1 MKGKSPDPS
10 QLSFLSQ
17 HLEDLVNPK
26 HPLCKLSKRIPWDD
40 IEKHFSD
47 LYHHSGR
54 PAKPIRLMVS
64 LLILKQLYNLS
75 DESIVE
81 RWLENPYY
89 QFFSGETLFQWQFPC
104 HPTDLVY
111 FRKRIGEQGVKKIL
125 EVSIDLH
132 GKKAKESEVLVD
144 TTVQEKNITFPTDT
158 KLYKRVIEHC
168 VNIAMKEGITLRQ
181 SYKRT
186 TKKLMLA
193 QRFRNHPKNRKKA
206 LAAQRKLKTI
216 AGRLVRE
223 LERKLPAASLLTYAG
238 DIEIYQR
245 ILNQKKKSKNKIYS
259 IHEPQ
264 VYCISKGKDHKKYEF
279 GSKASIV
286 MTKNSGIIVG
296 AVSFSKNIYDGHTL
310 PEALKQNE
318 ELVGKRAK
326 VAICDRGYRGKRIV
340 DGTQIEIP
348 KKPLKR
354 ASPYEKRKARRRF
367 RRRAGIEPVIGHLKS
382 DFRLL
387 RNYLKGSVGDS
398 INLML
403 AAAAY
408 NFKKLLKQLLAY
420 LFLFFQIMKLQV
432 SFSIPAKITVHD

>member
-1 MKGKSPDPS
+1 
-10 QLSFLSQ
+10 
-17 HLEDLVNPK
+17 
-26 HPLCKLSKRIPWDD
+26 
-40 IEKHFSD
+40 
-47 LYHHSGR
+47 
-54 PAKPIRLMVS
+54 MVS

-81 RWLENPYY
+81 RWVENPYY
-89 QFFSGETLFQWQFPC
+89 QFFSGETVFQWEFPC

-111 FRKRIGEQGVKKIL
+111 FRKRIGKKGVEKIL
-125 EVSIDLH
+125 KVSIELH
-132 GKKAKESEVLVD
+132 GKKAHEAEVLVD

-168 VNIAMKEGITLRQ
+168 VGIAGKEGILLRQ

-193 QRFRNHPKNRKKA
+193 QRFRHHPKNRKKA
-206 LAAQRKLKTI
+206 LSAQRKLKTI

-223 LERKLPAASLLTYAG
+223 LERKLPAASLLTYAQ
-238 DIEIYQR
+238 DIEIYKR
-245 ILNQKKKSKNKIYS
+245 ILSQEKKSKNKIYS

-279 GSKASIV
+279 GSKSSIV

-310 PEALKQNE
+310 PEALKQSG
-318 ELVGKRAK
+318 ELVGRRAK

-340 DGTQIEIP
+340 DGTRIEMP

-354 ASPYEKRKARRRF
+354 ASAYEKRKARKRF

-408 NFKKLLKQLLAY
+408 NFKKLMRQLLDY
-420 LFLFFQIMKLQV
+420 LFSFFQAIGAQAN
-432 SFSIPAKITVHD
+432 SSIPIKIAS

>member
-1 MKGKSPDPS
+1 MKGKSPDSS
-10 QLSFLSQ
+10 QLSLLPQ
-17 HLEDLVNPK
+17 RLEDLVNPG
-26 HPLCKLSKRIPWDD
+26 HSLCKLSKRIPWDE
-40 IEKHFSD
+40 IEEHFSD

-54 PAKPIRLMVS
+54 PAKPIRRMVS

-81 RWLENPYY
+81 RWVENPYY
-89 QFFSGETLFQWQFPC
+89 QFFSGETLFQWEFPC

-111 FRKRIGEQGVKKIL
+111 FRKRIGEEGVKKIL
-125 EVSIDLH
+125 KVSIDLH
-132 GKKAKESEVLVD
+132 GRKAREREVLVD

-158 KLYKRVIEHC
+158 KLYTRVIDHC
-168 VNIAMKEGITLRQ
+168 VDIADKERIALRQ

-186 TKKLMLA
+186 TKKLMVA

-216 AGRLVRE
+216 AGRLIRE
-223 LERKLPAASLLTYAG
+223 LERKLPAASLSKYANE
-238 DIEIYQR
+238 ITIYQR
-245 ILNQKKKSKNKIYS
+245 ILNQKKNSTHKIYS

-296 AVSFSKNIYDGHTL
+296 AVSFSQNAYDGHTL
-310 PEALKQNE
+310 PEALMQSAD
-318 ELVGKRAK
+318 LVGRRAK
-326 VAICDRGYRGKRIV
+326 VAICNRGYRSKSTIA
-340 DGTQIEIP
+340 GTIIEIP
-348 KKPLKR
+348 RKPRKR
-354 ASPYEKRKARRRF
+354 ASAYEKRKARKRF
-367 RRRAGIEPVIGHLKS
+367 RRRAGIEPIIGHLKS
-382 DFRLL
+382 DYRLL
-387 RNYLKGSVGDS
+387 RNYLKGNVGDS

-408 NFKKLLKQLLAY
+408 NFKKLMRQLIDYLRLVFLALKSQLNE
-420 LFLFFQIMKLQV
+420 
-432 SFSIPAKITVHD
+432 SISIAIVT

>member
-1 MKGKSPDPS
+1 MKGKLPDPA
-10 QLSFLSQ
+10 QLNLLPQ
-17 HLEDLVNPK
+17 RLEDLVNPK
-26 HPLCKLSKRIPWDD
+26 HPLCRLSKRMPWDE
-40 IEKHFSD
+40 IEKQFSD

-75 DESIVE
+75 DESIIE

-89 QFFSGETLFQWQFPC
+89 QFFSGETLFQWKFPC

-111 FRKRIGEQGVKKIL
+111 FRKRIGEEGVKEIL
-125 EVSIDLH
+125 KVSIDLH
-132 GKKAKESEVLVD
+132 GKKAREKEVLVD

-168 VNIAMKEGITLRQ
+168 LNIAEKERIPLRQ

-193 QRFRNHPKNRKKA
+193 QRFRHHPKNRKKA
-206 LAAQRKLKTI
+206 HAAQRKLKTI

-223 LERKLPAASLLTYAG
+223 LERKLPAASLANYAG
-238 DIEIYQR
+238 EIEIYQQ
-245 ILNQKKKSKNKIYS
+245 ILNQQKNSTNKIYS

-264 VYCISKGKDHKKYEF
+264 VYCISKGKEHKKYEF
-279 GSKASIV
+279 GSKSSIV
-286 MTKNSGIIVG
+286 LTKNSGVIVS
-296 AVSFSKNIYDGHTL
+296 AVSFSKNVYDGHTL
-310 PEALKQNE
+310 PEALKQHE
-318 ELVGKRAK
+318 QLVGKRAS
-326 VAICDRGYRGKRIV
+326 VAICDRGYRGKSMI
-340 DGTQIEIP
+340 DGTRIEIP
-348 KKPLKR
+348 KRSKKK
-354 ASPYEKRKARRRF
+354 AGDYEKRKARKRF
-367 RRRAGIEPVIGHLKS
+367 RKRAGIEPVIGHLKS

-408 NFKKLLKQLLAY
+408 NFRKLMRQLLDY
-420 LFLFFQIMKLQV
+420 LLLFTEALMVHLNASIYLKV
-432 SFSIPAKITVHD
+432 SI

>member
-10 QLSFLSQ
+10 QLSLLPQ
-17 HLEDLVNPK
+17 RLEDLVNPR
-26 HPLCKLSKRIPWDD
+26 HPLYKLSKRIPWDD
-40 IEKHFSD
+40 IEKHFSG

-54 PAKPIRLMVS
+54 PAKPVRLMVS

-81 RWLENPYY
+81 RWVENPYY
-89 QFFSGETLFQWQFPC
+89 QFFSGETLFQWEFPC

-111 FRKRIGEQGVKKIL
+111 FRKRIGKKGVEKIL
-125 EVSIDLH
+125 KVSIELH
-132 GKKAKESEVLVD
+132 GKKAHEAEVMVD

-168 VNIAMKEGITLRQ
+168 ISIAGKEGITLRQ

-186 TKKLMLA
+186 IKNLMLA

-216 AGRLVRE
+216 AGRLIRE
-223 LERKLPAASLLTYAG
+223 LERKLPATSLLTYG
-238 DIEIYQR
+238 QEIEIYKR
-245 ILNQKKKSKNKIYS
+245 ILSQERKSKNKIYS

-279 GSKASIV
+279 GSKSSIV

-310 PEALKQNE
+310 PDALKQSE
-318 ELVGKRAK
+318 ALVGRRAK
-326 VAICDRGYRGKRIV
+326 VAICDRGYRGKRV
-340 DGTQIEIP
+340 VNGTRIEIP

-354 ASPYEKRKARRRF
+354 ASAYEKRKARKRF

-387 RNYLKGSVGDS
+387 RNYLKGSVGDR

-408 NFKKLLKQLLAY
+408 NFKKLMRQLLY
-420 LFLFFQIMKLQV
+420 VL
-432 SFSIPAKITVHD
+432 SRSW

>member
-10 QLSFLSQ
+10 QLNLLPQ
-17 HLEDLVNPK
+17 RLEDLVNPR
-26 HPLCKLSKRIPWDD
+26 HPLYRLSKRIPWDD
-40 IEKHFSD
+40 LEKHFSD

-54 PAKPIRLMVS
+54 PAKPVRLMVS

-81 RWLENPYY
+81 RWVENPYY
-89 QFFSGETLFQWQFPC
+89 QFFSGERMFQWVFPC

-111 FRKRIGEQGVKKIL
+111 FRKRIGEEGVEKIFK
-125 EVSIDLH
+125 VSIELH
-132 GKKAKESEVLVD
+132 GKKAKEAEVLVD
-144 TTVQEKNITFPTDT
+144 TTIQEKNITFPTDT

-168 VNIAMKEGITLRQ
+168 IGIAGKEGIALRQ

-186 TKKLMLA
+186 IKNLMLA
-193 QRFRNHPKNRKKA
+193 QRFRNHPKNKKKA

-223 LERKLPAASLLTYAG
+223 LERKLPALSLLTYAQEL
-238 DIEIYQR
+238 EIFQR
-245 ILNQKKKSKNKIYS
+245 VLSQEKNSKNKIYS
-259 IHEPQ
+259 IHEPE

-279 GSKASIV
+279 GSKSSIV
-286 MTKNSGIIVG
+286 MTKNSGILVG

-310 PEALKQNE
+310 PETLRQSE
-318 ELVGKRAK
+318 ELVGRRAT
-326 VAICDRGYRGKRIV
+326 VAICDRGYRGKGMI
-340 DGTQIEIP
+340 DGTKIEIP
-348 KKPLKR
+348 GKPRKR
-354 ASPYEKRKARRRF
+354 SSAYEKRKARNRF
-367 RRRAGIEPVIGHLKS
+367 RKRAGIEPIIGHLKS

-387 RNYLKGSVGDS
+387 RNYLKGSVGDA

-408 NFKKLLKQLLAY
+408 NFKKLMRQLLAY
-420 LFLFFQIMKLQV
+420 LFLRFAAIMPMMGT
-432 SFSIPAKITVHD
+432 SPHAAIAI

>member
-10 QLSFLSQ
+10 QLNLLPQ
-17 HLEDLVNPK
+17 RLEDLVNPR

-40 IEKHFSD
+40 IDKHFSG

-54 PAKPIRLMVS
+54 PAKPVRLMVS
-64 LLILKQLYNLS
+64 LLILKQLYDLS

-81 RWLENPYY
+81 KWVENPYY
-89 QFFSGETLFQWQFPC
+89 QFFSGETLFQWEFPC

-111 FRKRIGEQGVKKIL
+111 FRKRIGKKGVEKIL
-125 EVSIDLH
+125 KVSIELH
-132 GKKAKESEVLVD
+132 GNKAREQEVLMD

-158 KLYKRVIEHC
+158 KLYERVIEHC
-168 VNIAMKEGITLRQ
+168 VKIARKKGIVLRQ

-193 QRFRNHPKNRKKA
+193 QRFRNHPRNRKKA
-206 LAAQRKLKTI
+206 LSAQRKLKTI
-216 AGRLVRE
+216 AGRLIRE
-223 LERKLPAASLLTYAG
+223 LERKLPPASLLTYAQE
-238 DIEIYQR
+238 IEIYKR
-245 ILNQKKKSKNKIYS
+245 ILSQERKSKKKIYS
-259 IHEPQ
+259 IHEPL

-310 PEALKQNE
+310 PEALKQSE
-318 ELVGKRAK
+318 ALVGRRAK
-326 VAICDRGYRGKRIV
+326 VAICDRGYRGKRVI
-340 DGTQIEIP
+340 DGTEIEIP

-354 ASPYEKRKARRRF
+354 ASAYEKRKVRMRF

-408 NFKKLLKQLLAY
+408 NFKKLMRQLLDY
-420 LFLFFQIMKLQV
+420 LSLFFQVIKVQGIGSLQL
-432 SFSIPAKITVHD
+432 KIAS

>member
-1 MKGKSPDPS
+1 MKGKSPDSS
-10 QLSFLSQ
+10 QLNLLPQ
-17 HLEDLVNPK
+17 RLEDLVNPG
-26 HPLCKLSKRIPWDD
+26 HPLCKLSKRIPWDE
-40 IEKHFSD
+40 IEEHFSD

-54 PAKPIRLMVS
+54 PAKPIRRMMS

-81 RWLENPYY
+81 RWVENPYY
-89 QFFSGETLFQWQFPC
+89 QFFSGETLFQWESPC

-111 FRKRIGEQGVKKIL
+111 FRKRIGEEGVKKIL
-125 EVSIDLH
+125 KVSIDLH
-132 GKKAKESEVLVD
+132 GRKAREREVLVD

-158 KLYKRVIEHC
+158 KLYKRLIEHC
-168 VNIAMKEGITLRQ
+168 VDIAGKERIALRQ

-216 AGRLVRE
+216 AGRLIRE
-223 LERKLPAASLLTYAG
+223 LERKLPAASLLKYANE
-238 DIEIYQR
+238 INIYQR
-245 ILNQKKKSKNKIYS
+245 ILNQKKNSTHKIYS

-286 MTKNSGIIVG
+286 VTKNSGIIVG
-296 AVSFSKNIYDGHTL
+296 AVSFSQNTYDGHTL
-310 PEALKQNE
+310 PEALMQSA
-318 ELVGKRAK
+318 ELVGRRAK
-326 VAICDRGYRGKRIV
+326 VAICDRGYRGKSNV
-340 DGTQIEIP
+340 DGTKIEIP
-348 KKPLKR
+348 NKPRKR
-354 ASPYEKRKARRRF
+354 ASAYEKRKARKRF
-367 RRRAGIEPVIGHLKS
+367 RRRAGIEPIIGHLKF
-382 DFRLL
+382 DYRLL

-408 NFKKLLKQLLAY
+408 NFKKLMRQLLDY
-420 LFLFFQIMKLQV
+420 LRLVFLALKSQLNE
-432 SFSIPAKITVHD
+432 SIPIGIVT